1 MGIRHLYPPHRS
13 LQIPIKIAKKSC
25 FFALAA
31 FLRRD
36 NIVRKPS
43 KKSGAL
49 DLYFFF
55 PKLKNL
61 LKSVDGARRTE
72 LRSTISERRGSP
84 QTLHQ
89 QMSNFTRRL
98 MYTKKTLLCCA
109 RIFFCTP
116 TPRLWRTVPTDL
128 RM

>member
-1 MGIRHLYPPHRS
+1 MGRVCGPNPEKKLRNVKVYS
-13 LQIPIKIAKKSC
+13 IPSKRATFYGGQAPLPASSEPSNTDQKSC

-36 NIVRKPS
+36 NVVRKPP

-72 LRSTISERRGSP
+72 LRSTIGEKGGP
-84 QTLHQ
+84 P
-89 QMSNFTRRL
+89 
-98 MYTKKTLLCCA
+98 KTLPEA
-109 RIFFCTP
+109 
-116 TPRLWRTVPTDL
+116 
-128 RM
+128 